1 MDETASPALLEAA
14 AYLSRASSLSSV
26 PNSTKLE
33 LYGLYKFLTVSPLPQ
48 TSRPSLFDMTG
59 RAKWDAWSNTAKT
72 YNDRKGDAEK
82 RYLDIAR
89 ELGWIPG
96 DAGTQ
101 VKSPSDQTSSG
112 EVWDDEL
119 GMTVS
124 GSSSNHGG
132 MGTIVSALAR
142 PANQD
147 GAETLHKLAIEGDAD
162 KISRFMEAHP
172 LLDINKRDEF
182 VGSAL
187 NDSLANDKRK
197 SIIQG
202 YTALHL
208 ACDRGNLPTAKVL
221 LEHGG
226 DPLLKDPDNL
236 IAAELAE
243 IAGHDKLS
251 ALLRQG
257 STIV

>member
-182 VGSAL
+182 
-187 NDSLANDKRK
+187 
-197 SIIQG
+197 G

>member
-1 MDETASPALLEAA
+1 MVTDEMASPALLEAA

-101 VKSPSDQTSSG
+101 VKSPSDQTSSS

-124 GSSSNHGG
+124 GSSNNHGG
-132 MGTIVSALAR
+132 MGTMVSALAR
-142 PANQD
+142 PADQD
-147 GAETLHKLAIEGDAD
+147 GAETLHKLAIEGGAD
-162 KISRFMEAHP
+162 KISRFIETHP
-172 LLDINKRDEF
+172 LLDINERDEF
-182 VGSAL
+182 
-187 NDSLANDKRK
+187 
-197 SIIQG
+197 G

>member
-1 MDETASPALLEAA
+1 
-14 AYLSRASSLSSV
+14 
-26 PNSTKLE
+26 
-33 LYGLYKFLTVSPLPQ
+33 
-48 TSRPSLFDMTG
+48 MTG

-72 YNDRKGDAEK
+72 YNDRKQDAEK

-96 DAGTQ
+96 NAGTQ
-101 VKSPSDQTSSG
+101 VIGPSDQTSSG

-147 GAETLHKLAIEGDAD
+147 EAETLHKLAIEGDAD
-162 KISRFMEAHP
+162 KISQLLEAHP
-172 LLDINKRDEF
+172 LLDINERDEF
-182 VGSAL
+182 
-187 NDSLANDKRK
+187 
-197 SIIQG
+197 G

-226 DPLLKDPDNL
+226 DPLLKVPWLCRSLQLL
-236 IAAELAE
+236 IWL
-243 IAGHDKLS
+243 
-251 ALLRQG
+251 
-257 STIV
+257 

>member
-1 MDETASPALLEAA
+1 MDGTASPALLEAA

-26 PNSTKLE
+26 SNSTKLE
-33 LYGLYKFLTVSPLPQ
+33 LYGLYKFLTVSRLPQ

-72 YNDRKGDAEK
+72 YNDRKRDAEK

-96 DAGTQ
+96 NAGTQ
-101 VKSPSDQTSSG
+101 VMGPSDQTSSG

-124 GSSSNHGG
+124 GSSNSHGG

-147 GAETLHKLAIEGDAD
+147 EVDTLHKLAIEGDAD
-162 KISRFMEAHP
+162 KISQFLDAHP
-172 LLDINKRDEF
+172 LLDINERDEF
-182 VGSAL
+182 
-187 NDSLANDKRK
+187 
-197 SIIQG
+197 G

-226 DPLLKDPDNL
+226 DPLLKDPDDL

-243 IAGHDKLS
+243 IAGHGKLS
-251 ALLRQG
+251 TLLRQG
-257 STIV
+257 SIIV

>member
-172 LLDINKRDEF
+172 LLDINERDEF
-182 VGSAL
+182 
-187 NDSLANDKRK
+187 
-197 SIIQG
+197 G

>member
-1 MDETASPALLEAA
+1 MDGSASPALLEAA
-14 AYLSRASSLSSV
+14 AYLSRGSSLSSV
-26 PNSTKLE
+26 PNSIKLE

-59 RAKWDAWSNTAKT
+59 RAKWDAWTSTGKT
-72 YNDRKGDAEK
+72 YNDRKADAEK
-82 RYLDIAR
+82 RYLEIAR

-101 VKSPSDQTSSG
+101 LISPSHQPSPG

-119 GMTVS
+119 GMRVS
-124 GSSSNHGG
+124 DSASNHRGG
-132 MGTIVSALAR
+132 MGTTVSALAR
-142 PANQD
+142 PITQD
-147 GAETLHKLAIEGDAD
+147 GAETLHKLAIEGDPD
-162 KISRFMEAHP
+162 EVSRFLEAHP
-172 LLDINKRDEF
+172 LLDINERDEF
-182 VGSAL
+182 
-187 NDSLANDKRK
+187 
-197 SIIQG
+197 G

-208 ACDRGNLPTAKVL
+208 AFDRGNLPTAKVL

-236 IAAELAE
+236 TAAELAE
-243 IAGHDKLS
+243 IAGHSKLS
-251 ALLRQG
+251 ALLREG